1 MIWIEGFNG
10 LDDPSNAI
18 LNGSRTD
25 PRKIAMVAL
34 LSAAAIASNYMLIGV
49 ANVKFMDLIVF
60 TAGFIMG
67 PTMGAATG
75 VMVWLVYGTIN
86 PFGFSLPI
94 LAATMIG
101 EAIYGVAG
109 GLYGK
114 GSKPSGYGLD
124 PWAAVMGFAL
134 TFVYDLFTNVVS
146 AYTAGIP
153 VSVGLMTGIPFMLAH
168 VLSNTVFFGFGFKPL
183 SSSIKKV
190 LGE

>member
-1 MIWIEGFNG
+1 
-10 LDDPSNAI
+10 LDDPSNDI
-18 LNGSRTD
+18 LNASRTD

-34 LSAAAIASNYMLIGV
+34 LSAAAIASNYLLIGV

-67 PTMGAATG
+67 PTMGASTG

-86 PFGFSLPI
+86 PYGFSLPI
-94 LAATMIG
+94 LGATMLG
-101 EAIYGVAG
+101 EAVYGVAG
-109 GLYGK
+109 GVYGK
-114 GSKPSGYGLD
+114 GSKPLGYGID
-124 PWAAVMGFAL
+124 PWAAVMGFTL
-134 TFVYDLFTNVVS
+134 TFVYDIFTNIVS

-153 VSVGLMTGIPFMLAH
+153 VAVGLMTGIPFMLAH
-168 VLSNTVFFGFGFKPL
+168 VLSNTMFFGLGFKPL

>member
-1 MIWIEGFNG
+1 
-10 LDDPSNAI
+10 
-18 LNGSRTD
+18 
-25 PRKIAMVAL
+25 MVAL
-34 LSAAAIASNYMLIGV
+34 LSAAAIASNYLLIGV

-75 VMVWLVYGTIN
+75 AMIWLVYGTIN
-86 PFGFSLPI
+86 PYGFSLPI
-94 LAATMIG
+94 LGATMLW
-101 EAIYGVAG
+101 EAVYVVAG
-109 GLYGK
+109 GIYGK
-114 GSKPSGYGLD
+114 VSKSSGYGID
-124 PWAAVMGFAL
+124 PWAAVMGFTL

-168 VLSNTVFFGFGFKPL
+168 VLSNTMFFGFGFKPL

>member
-1 MIWIEGFNG
+1 
-10 LDDPSNAI
+10 LDDPSNDI

-114 GSKPSGYGLD
+114 SPQR
-124 PWAAVMGFAL
+124 
-134 TFVYDLFTNVVS
+134 
-146 AYTAGIP
+146 
-153 VSVGLMTGIPFMLAH
+153 
-168 VLSNTVFFGFGFKPL
+168 
-183 SSSIKKV
+183 
-190 LGE
+190 

>member
-1 MIWIEGFNG
+1 MN
-10 LDDPSNAI
+10 S
-18 LNGSRTD
+18 SRTD

-67 PTMGAATG
+67 PTLGAATG

-86 PFGFSLPI
+86 PYGFSLPI
-94 LAATMIG
+94 LGATMIG
-101 EAIYGVAG
+101 EAVYGVAG

-114 GSKPSGYGLD
+114 GSRLSGWGID
-124 PWAAVMGFAL
+124 PWAAVMGFTL

-146 AYTAGIP
+146 AITVGIP

-168 VLSNTVFFGFGFKPL
+168 VLSNTMFFGFGFKPL